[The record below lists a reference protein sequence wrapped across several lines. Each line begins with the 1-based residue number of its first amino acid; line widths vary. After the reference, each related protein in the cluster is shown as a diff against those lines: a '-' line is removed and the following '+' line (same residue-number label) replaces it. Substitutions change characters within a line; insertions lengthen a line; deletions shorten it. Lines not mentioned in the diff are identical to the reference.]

1 MVGAFLFQGLPNE
14 RFHTRAPQIRR
25 SSAIFYLGPSKWG
38 SPTYSLPM
46 ASGSPDD
53 RQIGAI
59 RRDRHVAH
67 PVTVGS
73 PRFWNGVAIALGLFI
88 TVAGAMHFVRPSF
101 FDAIVPPW
109 LGPSERFWT
118 LASGVAELIV
128 GPLLLIPRTRRV
140 GGIAAV
146 VLFIA
151 VYPANLYM
159 VWDWRDRSF
168 GERFISW
175 ARLPFQFVFIWL
187 AWNVSKMAKET
198 SPASQSGG
206 DQ

>member
-1 MVGAFLFQGLPNE
+1 MVSGPPN
-14 RFHTRAPQIRR
+14 
-25 SSAIFYLGPSKWG
+25 
-38 SPTYSLPM
+38 
-46 ASGSPDD
+46 D

-59 RRDRHVAH
+59 RRDRHIAH
-67 PVTVGS
+67 PVSVGS
-73 PRFWNGVAIALGLFI
+73 PRFWNGVAIALGLFV
-88 TVAGAMHFVRPSF
+88 TVAGVMHFVRPSF

-109 LGPSERFWT
+109 LWPSERFWT

-128 GPLLLIPRTRRV
+128 GPLLLIPRTRRW
-140 GGIAAV
+140 GAIAAM
-146 VLFIA
+146 VLFLV

-168 GERFISW
+168 GERLISW

-187 AWNVSKMAKET
+187 AWNVSKA
-198 SPASQSGG
+198 ASGTKVPNRSSNVSSVGG